1 MRYNEMKKSFT
12 LQIWTGVLGAVAMLA
27 GNARAQ
33 LPGPNV
39 PAQTP
44 VAIQLPLSGRAG
56 QSGSVTATQAPV
68 PGATSSVNTLN
79 TSVQAQGPYSGSV
92 PGAGRP
98 FSGKLSLKEA
108 IQRGLEY
115 NLGQASLRQA
125 VRQASGQ
132 SKVSRAALLP
142 NLNGSLTEAVQQ
154 TNLRA
159 FGIRL
164 NSPVPGVSIPSV
176 VGPFNY
182 FDLRAR
188 LTQTVVNLTQ
198 WNNYRSSR
206 EMVESN
212 EQSVR
217 DARDLVVYAVGGA
230 YLQVI
235 AAKARVASQTAQL
248 ETANALFQQ
257 AQQLRGAGVLA
268 LTDLDRSQVQAMT
281 ERQRLITIENDLS
294 KQKINLA
301 RLVGLAPND
310 QFDITDDV
318 PFAQAPPL
326 EMGAALNEAFLRRAD
341 LKAAEAQIRA
351 AQHTR
356 DAARAEHLPSL
367 SVNADYGA
375 IGTNP
380 AQAHGTFSVVG
391 TLSFPIW
398 QGGRIEGDIE
408 EADASLGQRR
418 AELED
423 LRGRIEADVRNAFLD
438 LQAAGTQVEV
448 ARQNI
453 DVARETLTL
462 TRQRLDVGVSTNVEV
477 VQAQQSVASAELDYI
492 DSVFAHNVAKL
503 SLARA
508 LGAAADELPR
518 FLKTQ

>member
-1 MRYNEMKKSFT
+1 
-12 LQIWTGVLGAVAMLA
+12 MLV

-33 LPGPNV
+33 LPAPNV
-39 PAQTP
+39 PSQTP
-44 VAIQLPLSGRAG
+44 VANQLPLSGRTG
-56 QSGSVTATQAPV
+56 QNGSVSATQAPV
-68 PGATSSVNTLN
+68 PGATSSINTLN
-79 TSVQAQGPYSGSV
+79 TSVQAQGPYNGSV
-92 PGAGRP
+92 SGAARP
-98 FSGKLSLKEA
+98 FSGKLSLNDA

-115 NLGQASLRQA
+115 NLGQASLRYA

-142 NLNGSLTEAVQQ
+142 NLNGSLTENVQQ

-198 WNNYRSSR
+198 WNNYRSSK
-206 EMVESN
+206 EVVESN

-217 DARDLVVYAVGGA
+217 DARDLVVYAVGGV

-235 AAKARVASQTAQL
+235 AAKARVKSQYAQL
-248 ETANALFQQ
+248 ETADALFKQ
-257 AQQLRGAGVLA
+257 AQQQRGAGVLA
-268 LTDLDRSQVQAMT
+268 LTDLDRSHVQAMT
-281 ERQRLITIENDLS
+281 EQQRLVTIENDLS

-301 RLVGLAPND
+301 RLVGLPPNG

-318 PFAQAPPL
+318 PFAEAPPL
-326 EMGAALNEAFLRRAD
+326 DMQAALNEAFSRRAD

-356 DAARAEHLPSL
+356 DAARAERLPSL
-367 SVNADYGA
+367 ALSADYGA

-380 AQAHGTFSVVG
+380 SQAHGTFSVVG

-408 EADASLGQRR
+408 EADAELAQRR
-418 AELED
+418 AEQED

-438 LQAAGTQVEV
+438 LEAAGKQVEV

-453 DVARETLTL
+453 DVARETLDL
-462 TRQRLDVGVSTNVEV
+462 TRQRLEMGVSTNVDV
-477 VQAQQSVASAELDYI
+477 VQAQQSVATAELDYI

-503 SLARA
+503 RLARA
-508 LGAAADELPR
+508 LGAAADDLPR
-518 FLKTQ
+518 FLKTQLSK

>member
-1 MRYNEMKKSFT
+1 MRHNEMKNSFT
-12 LQIWTGVLGAVAMLA
+12 LHIWTGALSAVAMLM
-27 GNARAQ
+27 GNASAQ
-33 LPGPNV
+33 LPGQNV
-39 PAQTP
+39 PPQMPA
-44 VAIQLPLSGRAG
+44 ANQLPVSGRAG
-56 QSGSVTATQAPV
+56 QNGTVTGTQAPV

-79 TSVQAQGPYSGSV
+79 TSIQAQGPYSGSV
-92 PGAGRP
+92 SGAARS
-98 FSGKLSLKEA
+98 FSGKLSLNEA

-132 SKVSRAALLP
+132 SKVSRSALLP
-142 NLNGSLTEAVQQ
+142 NLNGSLTETVQQ

-206 EMVESN
+206 ELVESN

-235 AAKARVASQTAQL
+235 AAKARVKSQSAQL

-257 AQQLRGAGVLA
+257 AQQQRGAGVLA

-301 RLVGLAPND
+301 RLVGLPPND

-326 EMGAALNEAFLRRAD
+326 EIAAALNEAFSRRSD
-341 LKAAEAQIRA
+341 FKAAEAQIRA
-351 AQHTR
+351 AQHAR
-356 DAARAEHLPSL
+356 DAARAERLPSL

-398 QGGRIEGDIE
+398 QGGRTEGDIE
-408 EADASLGQRR
+408 EADAALAQRR

-423 LRGRIEADVRNAFLD
+423 IRGRIEADVRNAFLD

-453 DVARETLTL
+453 DVARETLAL
-462 TRQRLDVGVSTNVEV
+462 TRQRLDVGVGTNVEV

-518 FLKTQ
+518 FLKAQ